1 MNICMGDKMAK
12 CSAEGSI
19 NPHTMKK
26 AEMLVFLTGRCKH
39 GHKYFAHPACFNREQ
54 KHIPRI
60 GYLDIETSNLDA
72 NYGIILT
79 YCIKVRDE
87 DKIYKGVIDTEE
99 LKEGKFDKSLCKQ
112 LIKDMLKF
120 DVIMGYWSTGFDIP
134 FIRARCLKWH
144 LNFPIYKSIEHKDIY
159 YMVKRLMK
167 LNRRS
172 LEVATKH
179 LGIKGKNHV
188 LGDAWMKAVM
198 CTGEIQKKAL
208 DYILEHNIRDVEITE
223 KLHKRL
229 ESYDRGLTKSI

>member
-1 MNICMGDKMAK
+1 MTK
-12 CSAEGSI
+12 I
-19 NPHTMKK
+19 NPHLLKK
-26 AEMLVFLTGRCKH
+26 AELLELMTGRCKH
-39 GHKYFAHPACFNREQ
+39 SHTYIEHPNCWYAEKKRL
-54 KHIPRI
+54 PRI

-87 DKIYKGVIDTEE
+87 DTIYKGVIDTKD
-99 LKEGKFDKSLCKQ
+99 LREGKFDKSLCKQ

-120 DVIMGYWSTGFDIP
+120 DVIMGYWSTCFDIP

-144 LNFPIYKSIEHKDIY
+144 LNFPIYKAIEHKDVY

-198 CTGEIQKKAL
+198 CTGEIQQKAL